1 MTECILRLEGLSVG
15 YGKKPL
21 VENIEL
27 AVRPGQI
34 VTLIGPNG
42 AGKSTILKTII
53 RQLAPLAG
61 VVRLSG
67 KPLSETDE
75 KALSRTMSI
84 LMTQR
89 VDPELMTCEDV
100 VSAGRYPYTGRFG
113 ILGDEDR
120 RQIDAAMAL
129 MNVTELRDTDFARI
143 SDGQRQ
149 RVMLAR
155 AICQEPAVLVLD
167 EPTSYLDIRY
177 KLELLAVLRT
187 LSRERNVA
195 VIMTLHE
202 LELARQ
208 ISDTLVCVKNGA
220 VDRIGTAGEI
230 FSDGYIRRLYD
241 VGGGFE
247 AVYGFLER
255 PSEGE

>member
-1 MTECILRLEGLSVG
+1 MEEIILQLENLSVG
-15 YGKKPL
+15 YGRTPL
-21 VENIEL
+21 LRGIGL

-53 RQLAPLAG
+53 RQIAPLAG
-61 VVRLSG
+61 TILLAG

-75 KALSRTMSI
+75 KTLSRTMSI

-89 VDPELMTCEDV
+89 VEPELMTCEEV

-113 ILGDEDR
+113 ILTDEDR
-120 RQIDAAMAL
+120 RLVAEAMAL
-129 MNVTELRDTDFARI
+129 TDVTALRDVDFSQV

-155 AICQEPAVLVLD
+155 AVCQEPSVLVLD

-177 KLELLAVLRT
+177 KLELLNVLRT
-187 LSRERNVA
+187 LVTERAAA
-195 VIMTLHE
+195 VVMTLHE

-208 ISDTLVCVKNGA
+208 ISDTLVCVKNGRI
-220 VDRIGTAGEI
+220 DRIGPPSEV
-230 FSDGYIRRLYD
+230 FSGGYIRQLYD

-247 AVYGFLER
+247 EVYGFLDQ
-255 PSEGE
+255 PAGGA

>member
-1 MTECILRLEGLSVG
+1 MKGSILRLDGLSVG
-15 YGKKPL
+15 YGKDPL
-21 VENIEL
+21 VQGIGL

-42 AGKSTILKTII
+42 AGKSTILKTIA
-53 RQLAPLAG
+53 RQLAPLTG
-61 VVRLSG
+61 TVWLSG
-67 KPLSETDE
+67 RPLSETDE

-100 VSAGRYPYTGRFG
+100 VAAGRYPYTGRFG

-129 MNVTELRDTDFARI
+129 ADVTELRGVDFSRI

-155 AICQEPAVLVLD
+155 AVCQEPSVLVLD

-177 KLELLAVLRT
+177 KLELLGILRT
-187 LSRERNVA
+187 LVRERDAA
-195 VIMTLHE
+195 VVMTLHE

-220 VDRIGTAGEI
+220 VDRIGTPAEI
-230 FSDGYIRRLYD
+230 FSGGYIRRLYD

-247 AVYGFLER
+247 EVYGFLES
-255 PSEGE
+255 PFGGE

>member
-1 MTECILRLEGLSVG
+1 MTEYILQLDGLAVG
-15 YGKKPL
+15 YGKQPL
-21 VENIEL
+21 VDNIEL

-42 AGKSTILKTII
+42 AGKSTILKTIT

-61 VVRLSG
+61 TVWLSG
-67 KPLSETDE
+67 KPLSETEE

-100 VSAGRYPYTGRFG
+100 VGAGRYPYTGRFG

-120 RQIDAAMAL
+120 RQIEAAMAL
-129 MNVTELRDTDFARI
+129 TAVTELRDVDFARI

-155 AICQEPAVLVLD
+155 AICQEPSVLVLD

-177 KLELLAVLRT
+177 KLELLSILRT
-187 LSRERNVA
+187 LARERSVA
-195 VIMTLHE
+195 VVMTLHE

-208 ISDTLVCVKNGA
+208 ISDTLVCIKDGA
-220 VDRIGTAGEI
+220 VDRIGTPREVFAG
-230 FSDGYIRRLYD
+230 GYIRRLYD
-241 VGGGFE
+241 VGGRFE
-247 AVYGFLER
+247 EVYGFLEY
-255 PSEGE
+255 PSGGE

>member
-1 MTECILRLEGLSVG
+1 MKECILRLDGLAVG
-15 YGKKPL
+15 YGKQPL
-21 VENIEL
+21 VGNIEL
-27 AVRPGQI
+27 SVRPGQI

-42 AGKSTILKTII
+42 AGKSTILKTVT

-61 VVRLSG
+61 TIWLSG

-120 RQIDAAMAL
+120 RQIDAAMKLTDVA
-129 MNVTELRDTDFARI
+129 ELRDVDFSRI

-155 AICQEPAVLVLD
+155 AICQEPSVLVLD

-177 KLELLAVLRT
+177 KLELLSILRT
-187 LSRERNVA
+187 LARERRVA
-195 VIMTLHE
+195 VVMTLHE

-220 VDRIGTAGEI
+220 VDRIGTPREV
-230 FSDGYIRRLYD
+230 FSGGYIRRLYD
-241 VGGGFE
+241 VGDGFE
-247 AVYGFLER
+247 TVYGFLEYA
-255 PSEGE
+255 GE

>member
-1 MTECILRLEGLSVG
+1 MNEFLLRLDGLAVG
-15 YGKKPL
+15 YGKKTL
-21 VENIEL
+21 VDSIVL
-27 AVRPGQI
+27 SVRPGQI

-42 AGKSTILKTII
+42 AGKSTILKTLT

-61 VVRLSG
+61 TIWLSG

-75 KALSRTMSI
+75 KTLSRTMSI

-113 ILGDEDR
+113 VLRDEDR

-129 MNVTELRDTDFARI
+129 TDVTELRDVDFGRI

-155 AICQEPAVLVLD
+155 AICQEPSVLVLD

-177 KLELLAVLRT
+177 KLELLSVLRK
-187 LSRERNVA
+187 LARERSVA
-195 VIMTLHE
+195 VVMTLHE

-208 ISDTLVCVKNGA
+208 ISDTLVCVKDGA
-220 VDRIGTAGEI
+220 VDRIGTPGEI
-230 FSDGYIRRLYD
+230 FSGGYIRRLYD

-247 AVYGFLER
+247 EVYGFLEF
-255 PSEGE
+255 PSGGE